1 VNNCNEFNKIM
12 KDLDS
17 FKVKIDNQLS
27 IQESEL
33 SKKKID
39 IEESRLLLNDIEYNK
54 LVAEFNKQAKVFENK
69 IVQYENIIQTNI
81 ENNKNIILKE
91 ISSIIM
97 KISNEQNYILIVNED
112 QYFLASKDIDISE
125 IVLNELN
132 KTNLKLKINN
142 DILIK

>member
-1 VNNCNEFNKIM
+1 M